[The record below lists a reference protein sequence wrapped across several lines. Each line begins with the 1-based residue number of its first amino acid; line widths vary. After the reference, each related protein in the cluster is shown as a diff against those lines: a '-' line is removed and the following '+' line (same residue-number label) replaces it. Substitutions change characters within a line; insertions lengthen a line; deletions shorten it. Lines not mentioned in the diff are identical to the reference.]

1 VRAFAW
7 QAKGFVSVHLQD
19 EMNPLIFAA
28 LNGHMAVVDTLLQ
41 YGATVDKIDRVS
53 VVDNIFITLLMN
65 VCMHL

>member
-1 VRAFAW
+1 MRT
-7 QAKGFVSVHLQD
+7 KGHKCYPYLWFQSG
-19 EMNPLIFAA
+19 ETPLTFAA
-28 LNGHMAVVDTLLQ
+28 MNGHRNVVDILLQ